1 MTDTSTPAQWLIAEY
16 ELTDLAGIS
25 LVDEL
30 DECEW
35 PVGGH
40 VNVQP
45 MFKLKSIMD
54 AGEAMHVTP
63 SDYRDP
69 GRWWL

>member
-16 ELTDLAGIS
+16 EITDLAGVC
-25 LVDEL
+25 LTDEL
-30 DECEW
+30 DECER

-45 MFKLKSIMD
+45 MFALKSVMD
-54 AGEAMHVTP
+54 AGAVMRVTR
-63 SDYRDP
+63 SDYSDP